1 MEYVLIVSGVLLLFG
16 GGELLVRYASVL
28 GRRVGMS
35 SLLVGLTIVS
45 FGTSAP
51 ELAATMSAALRGATD
66 MAFGNVVGSNIA
78 NVGLVLGL
86 VALLTPITASR
97 RIVRFDAP
105 VMLAI
110 CLLLGILSLDGSL
123 GVQDGALMCVML
135 LVFLVLSFRADAAP
149 DEDLD
154 EGSTSLALVSVGIV
168 AGLAGLVFGAD
179 LLVEGAVT
187 VARAFDV
194 SERVIGLTL
203 MAVGTSLPEL
213 ASSLVAAYRGE
224 VDLLVGNVV
233 GSNIFNVLV
242 VLGFTSLINPIPID
256 VDVVSPDLIVMLA
269 FALSLWVGLSL
280 RRRLFRLEGL
290 VLLSCYFGYIS
301 TL

>member
-28 GRRVGMS
+28 GRRAGMS
-35 SLLVGLTIVS
+35 PLLVGLTIVS

-51 ELAATMSAALRGATD
+51 ELAATMSAALIGATD

-86 VALLTPITASR
+86 VALLAPITSNR

-110 CLLLGILSLDGSL
+110 CLLVGVLALDGVL
-123 GVQDGALMCVML
+123 GVQDGALMCVTL
-135 LVFLVLSFRADAAP
+135 LGFLILLFRTDAVP
-149 DEDLD
+149 DEDLEED
-154 EGSTSLALVSVGIV
+154 STSFALVFVGIV

>member
-110 CLLLGILSLDGSL
+110 CLLLGVLSLDGSL
-123 GVQDGALMCVML
+123 GVQDGALMCVTL
-135 LVFLVLSFRADAAP
+135 LVFLVLLFRADAAP

-154 EGSTSLALVSVGIV
+154 EGPTSLALVSVGIV